1 MGRGSNCVDM
11 LPFGYTQ
18 EMISLNNITI
28 TFHTKGRSIKK
39 KTCEIS
45 PNNATWV
52 NAHSESNA
60 SKRRYRGRFEHS
72 NNQGGGAKII
82 KLNLNRNSHLKLG

>member
-39 KTCEIS
+39 K
-45 PNNATWV
+45 P
-52 NAHSESNA
+52 
-60 SKRRYRGRFEHS
+60 
-72 NNQGGGAKII
+72 AKYPQTMPP
-82 KLNLNRNSHLKLG
+82 G